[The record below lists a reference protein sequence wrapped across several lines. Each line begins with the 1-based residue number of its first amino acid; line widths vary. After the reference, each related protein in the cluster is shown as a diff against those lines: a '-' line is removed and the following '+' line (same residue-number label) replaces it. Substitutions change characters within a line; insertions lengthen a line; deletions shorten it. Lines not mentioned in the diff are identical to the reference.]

1 MCVFLFAGAYEYF
14 DLTYRASHLRQQLEA
29 DAAQQLMTLLPKIQ
43 GLILK
48 GDWGEASRE
57 LGQQELLLPH
67 TSTYLADRSGVILA
81 QGVGSAAPGQEM
93 LSGSFDSSQVST
105 RWLVKDQLLRVS
117 IPITTGNG
125 QEVLAYFIGV
135 TDLGIQFQTLY
146 HEQARHIAYLMLVLL
161 ILLCALLTAFLLLF
175 VRPIQNLFQMA
186 QAVRLGNPL
195 EPFLDSPVLEL
206 HQIKLAFHE
215 ILDHLAGQQDSLE
228 QLNHALEATV
238 EERMSTLQ
246 RMYTSIQHHVDQL
259 EAINALT
266 ASTAGLFEM
275 QALAQSI
282 LDQTMQIFQADHG
295 GLWIGDTMA
304 AQNLPHS
311 LRQAIG
317 QVTETVV
324 NDDWGAVSE
333 NDPLAPLAST
343 LQGYG
348 MAASVILPIQGP
360 GETSGLLFLAC
371 SQPRRYDPEEVALL
385 EIVVRHVQATAER
398 IQSVNDIRTHNQRMQ
413 ALVTQSGRLNQTF
426 TVDEIIVK
434 IGEGAFVLSKAD
446 RLAVFSIDE
455 TGQPGCLWSRNLTD
469 EAIALILAHTKEA
482 FATSEIDPP
491 KPQFLHRLDF
501 LEEKNPTRHMTQPIQ
516 SASIWPL
523 VYENQA
529 SVFVGCYYDQ
539 PTRPTQNES
548 ELMEAFFRQAA
559 AALENARLLEAESRQ
574 RQLAEALREI
584 AAKLNSSLNLDEV
597 LDSILNSLERVV
609 PHDAAFL
616 MRLEGEMI
624 QPVRWRG
631 LPDQY
636 ARQMESWCYTIH
648 ELDNRRR
655 MVESIQGILIPDTRA
670 EPSWVYTTGLEW
682 VRSYAGAP
690 ICQQGE
696 VTGFIDVM
704 SSKPGFYGEAH
715 GPILQAFAD
724 QAALALENARLY
736 QNTQRRMDETR
747 ALYRAVQP
755 LFHPVEDI
763 HLLAEQITQAVTQ
776 EFSSAHCSILLV
788 NETRTHLMLVAQ
800 AGSLTIMTPDLPL
813 EGLGLTVQAVKTGNM
828 VYSPD
833 VTRDPN
839 YVHGTDLTRSEL
851 VIPLQ
856 VRGEV
861 IGILNLESP
870 EIDAFDDRSQR
881 LLASF
886 AEQAAL
892 GLENAR
898 LYEAAHQRAR
908 ELEALH
914 TATTSLVT
922 TLDQQKLLE
931 RILSS
936 ALSAIPAAR
945 AAALHLMDIN
955 GHLKVQI
962 QHGIPQADGQEPGWI
977 DTDGPWY
984 RALRERQPL
993 LIGGAESQ
1001 KQAWFHLPEN
1011 QSFASYLVAPLVQ
1024 EEQALGVLTLMA
1036 PEPEAFSAPDLHL
1049 LISFAST
1056 ATAAIHNAKLHSAVQ
1071 YLAVTDPLTGVYNRR
1086 GFFEL
1091 AQHLFDQAQTSNRAV
1106 SAVMID
1112 IDFFK
1117 RVNDVYGHDIGDTVL
1132 RKLADR
1138 CKKVVRDSD
1147 TLCRYGGEEFAIL
1160 LAETDLAGAEIAAH
1174 RLFHYVSSTPIETEV
1189 GPISVTIS
1197 VGIAAKSEKCN
1208 TLHLLLKDAD
1218 RALHKAKAEGR
1229 NQVQAWWDNEDQQPG
1244 AETN

>member
-1 MCVFLFAGAYEYF
+1 
-14 DLTYRASHLRQQLEA
+14 
-29 DAAQQLMTLLPKIQ
+29 
-43 GLILK
+43 
-48 GDWGEASRE
+48 
-57 LGQQELLLPH
+57 
-67 TSTYLADRSGVILA
+67 
-81 QGVGSAAPGQEM
+81 
-93 LSGSFDSSQVST
+93 
-105 RWLVKDQLLRVS
+105 
-117 IPITTGNG
+117 
-125 QEVLAYFIGV
+125 
-135 TDLGIQFQTLY
+135 
-146 HEQARHIAYLMLVLL
+146 
-161 ILLCALLTAFLLLF
+161 
-175 VRPIQNLFQMA
+175 MA
-186 QAVRLGNPL
+186 QAVRLGKPL
-195 EPFLDSPVLEL
+195 EPFPDPPVLEL
-206 HQIKLAFHE
+206 YQIKLAFQDM
-215 ILDHLAGQQDSLE
+215 LNHLAGQQASLE
-228 QLNHALEATV
+228 QLNRGLEATV
-238 EERMSTLQ
+238 EERTAALQ
-246 RMYTSIQHHVDQL
+246 HTYTSIQYHVDQL

-282 LDQTMQIFQADHG
+282 LDQVMQVFRTNRG
-295 GLWIGDTMA
+295 GLWIDDAMA
-304 AQNLPHS
+304 THNLPHGF
-311 LRQAIG
+311 RQVIA
-317 QVTETVV
+317 QVTETIVT
-324 NDDWGAVSE
+324 DDWDSISE
-333 NDPLAPLAST
+333 NDPQAS
-343 LQGYG
+343 LSSALRSYG
-348 MAASVILPIQGP
+348 IAASVILPIQRP
-360 GETSGLLFLAC
+360 GELSGVFFLAC
-371 SQPRRYDPEEVALL
+371 AQPRRWDPEEVALL
-385 EIVVRHVQATAER
+385 EIVVRYVLAMAER
-398 IQSVNDIRTHNQRMQ
+398 IQSINDIRAHNQMMQ
-413 ALVTQSGRLNQTF
+413 ELVTQSERLNQTF

-446 RLAVFSIDE
+446 RLAVFSIE
-455 TGQPGCLWSRNLTD
+455 EKGQPGCLWSRNLTD
-469 EAIALILAHTKEA
+469 DAITHILVHAKEA
-482 FATSEIDPP
+482 FATNEVNPL
-491 KPQFLHRLDF
+491 KPQFFHQPNF
-501 LEEKNPTRHMTQPIQ
+501 PNEKKPTSQTIQPIQ
-516 SASIWPL
+516 SGSIWPL

-529 SVFVGCYYDQ
+529 RVFVGCYYDQ
-539 PTRPTQNES
+539 PTRLTQNES

-559 AALENARLLEAESRQ
+559 AALENARLLEAESHQ

-584 AAKLNSSLNLDEV
+584 AAKLNSSLNLEEV
-597 LDSILNSLERVV
+597 LDSILNNLERVI

-624 QPVRWRG
+624 RQVRWRG

-636 ARQMESWCYTIH
+636 AQQIENWCYSIH
-648 ELDNRRR
+648 ELANRQR
-655 MVESIQGILIPDTRA
+655 MVNSIQGILIPDTHA
-670 EPSWVYTTGLEW
+670 EPTWVYTKGLEW

-704 SSKPGFYGEAH
+704 SAKPGFYDEGYS
-715 GPILQAFAD
+715 PILQAFAD

-763 HLLAEQITQAVTQ
+763 HLLAEQITRAVTQ

-788 NETRTHLMLVAQ
+788 NEARTHLTLVAQ
-800 AGSLTIMTPDLPL
+800 AGSLAILAPDLSIDGP
-813 EGLGLTVQAVKTGNM
+813 GLTVQAVKTGNM

-833 VTRDPN
+833 VTREHN
-839 YVHGTDLTRSEL
+839 YVYGADLARSEL
-851 VIPLQ
+851 AIPLQ

-861 IGILNLESP
+861 IGVLNLEST
-870 EIDAFDDRSQR
+870 EITAFDERSQR

-922 TLDQQKLLE
+922 TLDQQQLLE
-931 RILSS
+931 RILSA
-936 ALSAIPAAR
+936 ALSAIPAAQ
-945 AAALHLMDIN
+945 AAALHLMDTN
-955 GHLKVQI
+955 GQLKVQI
-962 QHGIPQADGQEPGWI
+962 QHGIPQEDGQEPGWVEA
-977 DTDGPWY
+977 DGPWY
-984 RALRERQPL
+984 RALRKRQPI
-993 LIGGAESQ
+993 LISGVESQ
-1001 KQAWFHLPEN
+1001 EQARFHLPEN
-1011 QSFASYLVAPLVQ
+1011 QPFASYLIAPLVQ
-1024 EEQALGVLTLMA
+1024 EEQVLGVLTLMA
-1036 PEPEAFSAPDLHL
+1036 PQLEAFSALDLHL

-1091 AQHLFDQAQTSNRAV
+1091 AQHLFEQAQISNRPV

-1117 RVNDVYGHDIGDTVL
+1117 LVNDVYGHDIGDAVL

-1138 CKKVVRDSD
+1138 FKKVVRDSD

-1174 RLFHYVSSTPIETEV
+1174 RLFNYVSSRPIETEV

-1218 RALHKAKAEGR
+1218 RALHKAKAGGR